1 MAGNL
6 LVVNADGP
14 ETRVAL
20 IEKGQ
25 LVELYIERRRERGIV
40 GNIYKGRV
48 KRVLPGMQAA
58 FVDIG
63 EDKAAFLYVADVRGA
78 PEDFKSLF
86 QDSDEPQAKGG
97 GGKNQHNTRIED
109 VVKEGQAILVQ
120 VAKGPIGTKGAR
132 STAYVSLPGRN

>member
-1 MAGNL
+1 MPGDL
-6 LVVNADGP
+6 LVINADGP

-63 EDKAAFLYVADVRGA
+63 EEKAPFLYVAAVRGA

-86 QDSDEPQAKGG
+86 QDSDEPHAAAKGG
-97 GGKNQHNTRIED
+97 KNAHHTRIED
-109 VVKEGQAILVQ
+109 VVKEG
-120 VAKGPIGTKGAR
+120 
-132 STAYVSLPGRN
+132 

>member
-1 MAGNL
+1 M
-6 LVVNADGP
+6 VINADGP

-25 LVELYIERRRERGIV
+25 LSELYIERRRERGIV

-63 EDKAAFLYVADVRGA
+63 VEKAAFLYVADVRGA

-86 QDSDEPQAKGG
+86 MDSDEDAKEDHKRASGG
-97 GGKNQHNTRIED
+97 RRASRTWSK
-109 VVKEGQAILVQ
+109 K
-120 VAKGPIGTKGAR
+120 AR
-132 STAYVSLPGRN
+132 RS